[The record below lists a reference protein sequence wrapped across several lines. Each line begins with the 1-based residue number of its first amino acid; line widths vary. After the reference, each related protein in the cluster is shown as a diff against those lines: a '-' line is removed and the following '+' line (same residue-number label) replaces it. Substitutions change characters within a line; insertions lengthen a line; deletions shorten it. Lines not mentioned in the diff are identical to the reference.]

1 MATIVLDCLLAGVL
15 LASIIVAARNGVT
28 RELAR
33 IAALVL
39 GALFAMWGHGLLGRE
54 LQVWIPDPR
63 LASGAAFVLILLG
76 CLLAGALVA
85 RVLVGV
91 WSLTG
96 MDWFDKLLGGVFGA
110 LRGLLFGA
118 AALLAFL
125 VFEPIPNS
133 SHVVGG
139 SRIAPLVM
147 HIARTM
153 ASFAPEGF
161 REAFVKV
168 VDGDDREAEESR
180 I

>member
-1 MATIVLDCLLAGVL
+1 MAPIVLDCLLAGVL
-15 LASIIVAARNGVT
+15 LASIIVAARNGAT

-39 GALFAMWGHGLLGRE
+39 GVLFAMWGHGLLGRE
-54 LQVWIPDPR
+54 LQAWIPDPR
-63 LASGAAFVLILLG
+63 LASAAAFGLILLG

-96 MDWFDKLLGGVFGA
+96 MDWLDKLLGGVFGA

-118 AALLAFL
+118 AALLALL

-133 SHVVGG
+133 SQVVDR
-139 SRIAPLVM
+139 SRIAPLVI
-147 HIARTM
+147 HLARTM
-153 ASFAPEGF
+153 ASFAPAGF
-161 REAFVKV
+161 REAFAEEI
-168 VDGDDREAEESR
+168 DGGAREAEESR